1 MPEREEKA
9 KLLGIKKFS
18 NKEYSIEIKFYEH
31 RLAYADIDDKLWR
44 RRRQKK
50 NEPWMTFLIFDGC
63 TSESMYEYFD

>member
-31 RLAYADIDDKLWR
+31 RLAYADIDDKLRW
-44 RRRQKK
+44 RRRQKR
-50 NEPWMTFLIFDGC
+50 TGRG
-63 TSESMYEYFD
+63 